1 MAEKVTLRHPD
12 TGRTVATDN
21 AEAISN
27 LRYGRGFQVV
37 AAPGTPATP
46 PHVTPPAEASSGA
59 TVDEA
64 PGSAPRVRR

>member
-1 MAEKVTLRHPD
+1 MAEKVTLRHPG

-37 AAPGTPATP
+37 AAPRTPATP
-46 PHVTPPAEASSGA
+46 PHVAAAAEEPSGA
-59 TVDEA
+59 TGDET
-64 PGSAPRVRR
+64 PGTAPRVRR